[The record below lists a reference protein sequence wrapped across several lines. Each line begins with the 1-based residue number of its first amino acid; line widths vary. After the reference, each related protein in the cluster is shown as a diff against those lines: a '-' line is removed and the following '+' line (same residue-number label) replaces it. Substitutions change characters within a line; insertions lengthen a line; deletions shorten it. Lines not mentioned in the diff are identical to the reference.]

1 MWPLFIL
8 YSLPVFEFD
17 KDPLKFPPTAGDGTL
32 HIIWG
37 IQDLYRDYFALHIRR
52 MTTQFLYQTKTPTPE
67 PIEFEPAVQFI
78 NALAYKKEME
88 IIKYRFSKPVPPKPR
103 DYVLDIVISDIA
115 PRIWRRVS
123 VCSGMSLS
131 LFQDKVIC
139 PLMGWLRNYHAY
151 IFTDARDGAQF
162 GPDDMKAPDMT
173 HLPLNG
179 FVVLNDKKFT
189 IADVLRNKNDIM
201 YYSYD
206 LGDHF
211 EHIIR
216 LTGIRSQEDST
227 GRCVVMNGSM
237 APLPEDSQ
245 GLHDQKGNS
254 GYQNL
259 LNVWKSAPPKKRESI
274 AKEVSLAVNYASRQE
289 TFDPYRFDV
298 AECQAELN
306 KAFASNTSLRT
317 GCKQIAF
324 PTPTSLPAP
333 NSFIVNRNGKTK
345 EVIQSIH
352 EGRRFIKETCS
363 AVRDHK
369 YNATCVCGNVFQLL
383 LCGNCKMRWYCSVVH
398 QIDDRSVNSKTT
410 NNTKDRASN
419 LPVDEKN

>member
-1 MWPLFIL
+1 MLLPFIL
-8 YSLPVFEFD
+8 YFLLVLKVD
-17 KDPLKFPPTAGDGTL
+17 TDPLKFPPTEGVGSQ

-37 IQDLYRDYFALHIRR
+37 IQDLYRDYFALHLRR

-88 IIKYRFSKPVPPKPR
+88 IIKYRFSKPVPPKPH
-103 DYVLDIVISDIA
+103 DYVLDIVVSDIT
-115 PRIWRRVS
+115 PRIWRRISVS
-123 VCSGMSLS
+123 SGMTLS
-131 LFQDKVIC
+131 VFQDKVVC
-139 PLMGWLRNYHAY
+139 PLMGWLRNYHGY
-151 IFTDARDGAQF
+151 IFTDARDGSQF
-162 GPDDMKAPDMT
+162 GPAEMNAADFA

-179 FVVLNDKKFT
+179 FVVLDDKKFALSD
-189 IADVLRNKNDIM
+189 ILRKKNDIM

-216 LTGIRSQEDST
+216 LTAIRSQEEST

-259 LNVWKSAPPKKRESI
+259 LNVWKSAPPKKREAI
-274 AKEVSLAVNYASRQE
+274 VKEVSLALNYASRQE
-289 TFDPYRFDV
+289 TFDPFKFDV

-306 KAFASNTSLRT
+306 KAFASHASIRM
-317 GCKQIAF
+317 GCKQVAF

-333 NSFIVNRNGKTK
+333 NSIIINRNGRTK
-345 EVIQSIH
+345 EVIQPIN
-352 EGRRFIKETCS
+352 EGRQFIKETCS
-363 AVRDHK
+363 SVRDFK
-369 YNATCVCGNVFQLL
+369 YNATCVCGNPFHLL

-398 QIDDRSVNSKTT
+398 EIDDRAVSNKTT
-410 NNTKDRASN
+410 RSTK
-419 LPVDEKN
+419 